1 MFYHT
6 IRSQGEGVYKEKGS
20 RFIGITQHVTTEQ
33 EVKAAIAYLRKEH
46 PQAVHVCYA
55 FRLGAD
61 KKHFRY
67 TDDGEP
73 SNSAG
78 PPIFGQ
84 IQQANLTNCFVAVV
98 RYYGGVKL
106 GVGGLI
112 QAYRQAAREAIE
124 AAEIVETEDH
134 LHYELH
140 GNFSAL
146 PQLMAWLKKYKIA
159 IKSQNYTDKHEITVL
174 IPGSLV
180 QHLEQL
186 EKKGVVFNRLTS
198 DKE

>member
-33 EVKAAIAYLRKEH
+33 EVKVAIAHLRREH

-55 FRLGAD
+55 FRLGAE

-106 GVGGLI
+106 GVRGLI
-112 QAYRQAAREAIE
+112 QAYRQAAKEAIE
-124 AAEIVETEDH
+124 AAEIVETEDY
-134 LHYELH
+134 LYYELH
-140 GNFSAL
+140 CNFGAL

-174 IPGSLV
+174 MPGSLV

-186 EKKGVVFNRLTS
+186 EKKGVVFKRLSS
-198 DKE
+198 DRE

>member
-1 MFYHT
+1 VFYHT

-20 RFIGITQHVTTEQ
+20 RFIGITQHATTAQ
-33 EVKAAIAYLRKEH
+33 EVKAAIAHLRKEH

-140 GNFSAL
+140 CNFGAL
-146 PQLMAWLKKYKIA
+146 PQVMAWLKKYKIA

-180 QHLEQL
+180 QYLEQL
-186 EKKGVVFNRLTS
+186 DKYQVVYTTLLNEV
-198 DKE
+198 K